1 MKAFIPALFTALFM
15 ASCTPPTAIAQQVTS
30 QESNKA
36 PYDIALDHCSDKGG
50 LARYT
55 VSGDTVK
62 FSCADDIANVITINT

>member
-1 MKAFIPALFTALFM
+1 MKAFIPALFTTLFM
-15 ASCTPPTAIAQQVTS
+15 ASCAVAPAHGQGTVS
-30 QESNKA
+30 QEIDQH
-36 PYDIALDHCSDKGG
+36 PYTYATGYCSDKGG